1 MGTQFAIY
9 YTVYV
14 TLLTFYRV
22 YGKNWL
28 NLRMNMTWTEH
39 ALTFVK
45 VSRRTFY
52 VKIFPKLQNKIMFI
66 HTYITKEGQITN
78 YYYQTS

>member
-1 MGTQFAIY
+1 
-9 YTVYV
+9 
-14 TLLTFYRV
+14 
-22 YGKNWL
+22 
-28 NLRMNMTWTEH
+28 MTCTGH